1 MGYARYP
8 RVVPNLPSKPPLG
21 GFNIGVG
28 AYTSHADLAFQAAAC
43 IGDAKS
49 ELTAT
54 KLDGLPP
61 SRAKLYKSKVVQTA
75 YPGFAG
81 LVKRSIESA
90 GPRPLSPAYQDV
102 SLAIQD
108 ALHPASSIDPNDI
121 GSAYDTLKGDL
132 DDAVQRKGLF

>member
-1 MGYARYP
+1 M
-8 RVVPNLPSKPPLG
+8 PSKPPLG
-21 GFNIGVG
+21 GYNIGVG
-28 AYTSHADLAFQAAAC
+28 AYTAHPDQAFQAAAC

-61 SRAKLYKSKVVQTA
+61 SRANLYANKVVTKA
-75 YPGFAG
+75 FPGFAG

-102 SLAIQD
+102 SLGIQD
-108 ALHPASSIDPNDI
+108 ALHPAGSIDPNDVS
-121 GSAYDTLKGDL
+121 SAYNTLKGNL